1 MELMKQMKSKPKLT
15 KSTSFIS
22 WRKPIA
28 HISARVCTRNG
39 FCVERTLPK
48 PLLATLANILRIRW
62 IFFRK
67 CDYVQYPNWIWNPLS
82 WNTLWD
88 DILDSFLSTVFLFH
102 WFLSQIETLN
112 DYCSKLSIYS
122 TYIFIRMKY
131 FFHTKK
137 NYTKK
142 YFSIQKPVSVNL
154 ATWNALKTKYKNV
167 KNNSFCFLNTY
178 GFTVKISELIWNG
191 WLWKKNSVN

>member
-1 MELMKQMKSKPKLT
+1 MDFVLNVRCPNLFWPHWRIYYEFAEFFFASVIMCNNQTEYEILWAEIHYETTFWIHFWALFFCFIDFCLKLRV
-15 KSTSFIS
+15 SMIIVQNYQFI
-22 WRKPIA
+22 P
-28 HISARVCTRNG
+28 HT
-39 FCVERTLPK
+39 F
-48 PLLATLANILRIRW
+48 
-62 IFFRK
+62 
-67 CDYVQYPNWIWNPLS
+67 
-82 WNTLWD
+82 
-88 DILDSFLSTVFLFH
+88 
-102 WFLSQIETLN
+102 
-112 DYCSKLSIYS
+112 
-122 TYIFIRMKY
+122 FIRKKY